1 MAEAQTCELKAKKS
15 LLNLEAQTR
24 EVRAK
29 KSLLNL
35 GS

>member
-1 MAEAQTCELKAKKS
+1 LKAKKS

-35 GS
+35 GSWNDAQ